1 MIYQKGFSLLEVLL
15 SLFLLTTLS
24 LALLYQQSCSRQ
36 WLIQLEF
43 RAKASQFL
51 DQIDESLSL
60 SIKRLPLASHPYHF
74 EAQIGQ
80 HTSSMQIY
88 WFNNTKRIIR
98 KRSFRG
104 AGVSNQ

>member
-15 SLFLLTTLS
+15 SLVLLTTLS
-24 LALLYQQSCSRQ
+24 LVLLNQQSYSRQ
-36 WLIQLEF
+36 WLTQLEL

-60 SIKRLPLASHPYHF
+60 SIKRLPLAPHPYHF
-74 EAQIGQ
+74 DAQINQ

-88 WFNNTKRIIR
+88 WFNSTKMIIR
-98 KRSFRG
+98 KRSFL
-104 AGVSNQ
+104 AAEVN